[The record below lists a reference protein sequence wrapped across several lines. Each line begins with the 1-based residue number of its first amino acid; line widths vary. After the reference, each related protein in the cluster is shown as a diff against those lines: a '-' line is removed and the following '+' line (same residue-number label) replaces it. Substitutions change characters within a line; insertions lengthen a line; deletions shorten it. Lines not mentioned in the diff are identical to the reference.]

1 MARGQSQKLSA
12 RVLSEL
18 TSSSGEITIQ
28 QQESDSRNP
37 AMDEQVRMSLTPQQ
51 KEIREKYTMYGKGYY
66 DKKYFKSEIDTEIR
80 KQQERTA
87 TPPLQ
92 VATYLYDN
100 KNGSLKDILTIGDS
114 LVISSREGNNKILV
128 QRAYRVIGIKDKSI
142 DIASIDENGTASDNR
157 TITYKLATGNY
168 QEFEKNNDY
177 PLNLQYGKIKNFRRD
192 LTQADE
198 MRERTKRLIREG
210 KIKLAGKGFDTGE

>member
-51 KEIREKYTMYGKGYY
+51 KETREQYTTYGGGYY
-66 DKKYFKSEIDTEIR
+66 DKKAFKSEIDTERR
-80 KQQERTA
+80 KQEARTA
-87 TPPLQ
+87 TPPLR
-92 VATYLYDN
+92 VGTYLYDN
-100 KNGSLKDILTIGDS
+100 RDGSLKDILAIGDS
-114 LVISSREGNNKILV
+114 LAINSSESKTIYV
-128 QRAYRVIGIKDKSI
+128 QKAYRVIGIKDKSI

-157 TITYKLATGNY
+157 TITYKLSTGTF
-168 QEFEKNNDY
+168 QPFEKNDVY
-177 PLNLQYGKIKNFRRD
+177 PLNLTFGEIKNYRRD
-192 LTQADE
+192 VTDVANKNE
-198 MRERTKRLIREG
+198 ETRRLMREG
-210 KIKLAGKGFDTGE
+210 KIKPAGKGFVTGE